1 MRISRK
7 TICVVASDLFFS
19 SKIEN
24 AAKEL
29 DIGVIKVK
37 NQDEL
42 LNRIEGK
49 TVDLVIID
57 LASRKIDSEKVFA
70 ELRNSREHARVF
82 CIGYLPHVER
92 ELADKFREKGV
103 DLVIPR
109 SKFSR
114 EMNTII
120 KKHLERHIEEG

>member
-1 MRISRK
+1 METSRK
-7 TICVVASDLFFS
+7 TICVVADDMFFS

-24 AAKEL
+24 AAKHL
-29 DIGVIKVK
+29 GIVMIKVK
-37 NQDEL
+37 NHEEFRDKVEE
-42 LNRIEGK
+42 R

-57 LASRKIDSEKVFA
+57 LASKKTDAEDVFTSLKRSPENEKT
-70 ELRNSREHARVF
+70 F

-92 ELADKFREKGV
+92 ELANKFRGKGV

-114 EMNTII
+114 EMSKII
-120 KKHLERHIEEG
+120 EEHLESK

>member
-1 MRISRK
+1 MRILRK
-7 TICVVASDLFFS
+7 TICVVADDMFFS

-24 AAKEL
+24 TARGL

-37 NQDEL
+37 NRDEL
-42 LNRIEGK
+42 LSKIEGK
-49 TVDLVIID
+49 TFDLVIID
-57 LASRKIDSEKVFA
+57 LASRKIDAEKIFA
-70 ELRNSREHARVF
+70 ELKNSKKHGKVF

-92 ELADKFREKGV
+92 ELADKFREKGL

-114 EMNTII
+114 EMSMVI
-120 KKHLERHIEEG
+120 KKHIEGE

>member
-7 TICVVASDLFFS
+7 TICVVADDMFFF

-24 AAKEL
+24 TAKHL
-29 DIGVIKVK
+29 DIAMIKVK
-37 NQDEL
+37 NHDEF
-42 LNRIEGK
+42 RDKIEGK

-57 LASRKIDSEKVFA
+57 LASRRIDTEDVFTK
-70 ELRNSREHARVF
+70 LKSSPEHQQTF

-92 ELADKFREKGV
+92 ELASKFREKGV

-114 EMNTII
+114 EMSKII
-120 KKHLERHIEEG
+120 EEHLEPK